1 MGAFGKTTIWVIL
14 IICLVSIQNGKGQS
28 PTPALAP
35 APMMMGSSPTGS
47 APGDDCM
54 SLLLN
59 MSDCLS
65 FGQKGSNLTK
75 PDKNCCPELAG
86 LLDTNPI
93 CLCELLGKTK
103 DFDLDVNRALK
114 LPSLCKLDTPDVS
127 LCSMAG
133 YPVGAPEGSPAGA
146 PEGSSSGEAPSALS
160 PGGISPDTAATAE
173 GKNGAS
179 SVDVTVAYVVGS
191 LVIAFTLL

>member
-1 MGAFGKTTIWVIL
+1 MGVFGKTTIWVIV

-35 APMMMGSSPTGS
+35 APMMMGGSPTGS

-54 SLLLN
+54 NLLLN

-65 FGQKGSNLTK
+65 YGQKGSNLTK
-75 PDKNCCPELAG
+75 PDKNCCPELAS

-103 DFDLDVNRALK
+103 DFDLDLNRALK
-114 LPSLCKLDTPDVS
+114 LPSLCKLDTPDIS
-127 LCSMAG
+127 LCSSMFL
-133 YPVGAPEGSPAGA
+133 
-146 PEGSSSGEAPSALS
+146 SS
-160 PGGISPDTAATAE
+160 
-173 GKNGAS
+173 
-179 SVDVTVAYVVGS
+179 
-191 LVIAFTLL
+191 FTYFSTIFF